1 MQGIG
6 RDIYEKVSVA
16 VLFYTGAIGVEGS
29 LVYGQCYED
38 FMDSKW
44 GSFIG
49 EMAGINVWDRV
60 LSEQEISELSVSCFA
75 GKGNIVSMVDLKVM
89 GGAQMQ
95 KIPVFC

>member
-1 MQGIG
+1 MSI
-6 RDIYEKVSVA
+6 A
-16 VLFYTGAIGVEGS
+16 VLVYTGAIGVEGN
-29 LVYGQCYED
+29 LVYGQCY
-38 FMDSKW
+38 FLDSRW

-60 LSEQEISELSVSCFA
+60 LSEQEIFELSKSCSV
-75 GKGNIVSMVDLKVM
+75 GRGNIVSMVDLKVM

>member
-1 MQGIG
+1 MSI
-6 RDIYEKVSVA
+6 A
-16 VLFYTGAIGVEGS
+16 VLVYTGAIGVEGN
-29 LVYGQCYED
+29 LVYGQCYS
-38 FMDSKW
+38 MDSRW
-44 GSFIG
+44 SSFIG

-60 LSEQEISELSVSCFA
+60 LSEQEIFELSKSCSV

>member
-1 MQGIG
+1 MSI
-6 RDIYEKVSVA
+6 A
-16 VLFYTGAIGVEGS
+16 VLVYTGAIGVEGN
-29 LVYGQCYED
+29 LVYGQCYY
-38 FMDSKW
+38 SRW

-60 LSEQEISELSVSCFA
+60 LSEQEIFELSKSCSV

>member
-1 MQGIG
+1 MSI
-6 RDIYEKVSVA
+6 A
-16 VLFYTGAIGVEGS
+16 VLVYTGAIGVEGN
-29 LVYGQCYED
+29 LVYRQCY
-38 FMDSKW
+38 FLDSRW

-60 LSEQEISELSVSCFA
+60 LSEQEIFELSKSCSV

>member
-1 MQGIG
+1 MSI
-6 RDIYEKVSVA
+6 A
-16 VLFYTGAIGVEGS
+16 VLVYTGSIGVEGN
-29 LVYGQCYED
+29 LVYGQCY
-38 FMDSKW
+38 FRDSRW
-44 GSFIG
+44 SSFIG

-60 LSEQEISELSVSCFA
+60 LSEQEIFELSKSCSV

>member
-1 MQGIG
+1 MSI
-6 RDIYEKVSVA
+6 A
-16 VLFYTGAIGVEGS
+16 VLVYTGAIGVEGN
-29 LVYGQCYED
+29 LVYGQCY
-38 FMDSKW
+38 FLDSRW

-60 LSEQEISELSVSCFA
+60 LSEQEIFELSKSCSV

-95 KIPVFC
+95 KIPAFC

>member
-1 MQGIG
+1 M
-6 RDIYEKVSVA
+6 SVA
-16 VLFYTGAIGVEGS
+16 VVVYTGAIGVEGN

-38 FMDSKW
+38 FVDSKW

-60 LSEQEISELSVSCFA
+60 LSEQEIFELSKSCSV

>member
-1 MQGIG
+1 MSI
-6 RDIYEKVSVA
+6 A
-16 VLFYTGAIGVEGS
+16 VLVYTGAIGVEGN
-29 LVYGQCYED
+29 LVYGQCC
-38 FMDSKW
+38 FLDSRW

-60 LSEQEISELSVSCFA
+60 LSEQEIFELSKSCSV

>member
-1 MQGIG
+1 MSI
-6 RDIYEKVSVA
+6 A
-16 VLFYTGAIGVEGS
+16 VLVYTGAIGVES
-29 LVYGQCYED
+29 NLVYGQCY
-38 FMDSKW
+38 FLDSRW

-60 LSEQEISELSVSCFA
+60 LSEQEIFELSKSCSV

>member
-1 MQGIG
+1 M
-6 RDIYEKVSVA
+6 SVA
-16 VLFYTGAIGVEGS
+16 VLVYTGAIGVEGN

-38 FMDSKW
+38 FMDSMW
-44 GSFIG
+44 DSFIG

-60 LSEQEISELSVSCFA
+60 LSAQEIFELSKSCSA

-89 GGAQMQ
+89 GGEQMQ